1 MNSEQLK
8 NLVKTLPDG
17 PGVYLMKNVKEKII
31 YVGKAK
37 NLKARVRT
45 YFNQLK
51 DHSTKTRFLVSH
63 ITDIEYIL
71 TKTEVEAF
79 LLEASL
85 IKKHRPRYNIRL
97 KDDKAYPYIRVDVRH
112 EFPRLYLSRRVQNDG
127 AIYFGPFSSGFAV
140 RETIRFLSHTF
151 KIRDCTDAFLRSRK
165 RPCISYQIGRCTAPC
180 VKYIEAAEYGE
191 SVQKAIRFLKGMDA
205 KVIKELKKEM
215 QALSDDER
223 FEAAAKLRDSIR
235 AIESVRERQVVVSN
249 AQEFDQ
255 DVIAYVGDARGVL
268 VEMMF
273 VRRGRVIGARPHFL
287 SNLHAEMESEDPRDW
302 IVSFLNQYYVDQFLP
317 DEIILPVDLGLDL
330 TKLLQTVFKERHGKT
345 PDIKVAIGVERMELL
360 NLAKKNAESHFQ
372 DFVTKKEG
380 RLRGLEEIQKSFG
393 MKELPVRIE
402 CYDISHFQGQQTVA
416 SQVVFED
423 GVPKTDD
430 YRRYKLRTVQGTDD
444 YQSMREVLERRLKHV
459 EYDDPN
465 LIVVDG
471 GKGQLKMAME
481 VLRELGREEIPLVAL
496 AKARVKGSFQDE
508 DVITTSERFFL
519 PNRQNP
525 IVLNSGS
532 EAFRI
537 LTGIRDEA
545 HRFAIQYHRKLRSEV
560 TLGSVLDEIHGLGD
574 KRKQLLLGAFESVD
588 AIREASVEDIASLS
602 GFNAKLAEGILAQL
616 NKEHEAPSEVGN
628 KSGVVDTEIPEDSG
642 VFVIDE
648 VDASDTNT
656 GTGGKAR
663 DKKSSKGQ

>member
-8 NLVKTLPDG
+8 SLVKTLPDG

-31 YVGKAK
+31 YIGKAK

-45 YFNQLK
+45 YFNQLQ
-51 DHSTKTRFLVSH
+51 DHSTKTKFLVSH

-97 KDDKAYPYIRVDVRH
+97 KDDKAYPYIRIDVTH
-112 EFPRLYLSRRVQNDG
+112 DFPRLYLSRRVQNDG
-127 AIYFGPFSSGFAV
+127 AVYFGPFSSGFAV

-151 KIRDCTDAFLRSRK
+151 KIRDCTDAFLKSRS

-180 VKYIEAAEYGE
+180 VQYIDKPTYSEAI
-191 SVQKAIRFLKGMDA
+191 QKALRFLKGMDK
-205 KVIKELKKEM
+205 KVIKELKGEM
-215 QALSDDER
+215 QALSDEQR

-249 AQEFDQ
+249 SQEFDQ
-255 DVIAYVGDARGVL
+255 DVIAFVGDERGVL
-268 VEMMF
+268 IEMLF
-273 VRRGRVIGARPHFL
+273 VRRGRVLGARPHFL
-287 SNLHAEMESEDPRDW
+287 PRMHAEIENEDQRDW
-302 IVSFLNQYYVDQFLP
+302 MVSFLNQYYVDQFLP
-317 DEIILPVDLGLDL
+317 DEIVLPIDLGLDL
-330 TKLLQTVFKERHGKT
+330 TKLLQSVFKERHGKM

-360 NLAKKNAESHFQ
+360 ALAKKNAESHFQ
-372 DFVTKKEG
+372 DYVTKKEN
-380 RLRGLEEIQKSFG
+380 RLQGLAEIQKVFG
-393 MKELPVRIE
+393 MKDLPQRIE
-402 CYDISHFQGQQTVA
+402 CFDISHFQGQQTVA

-423 GVPKTDD
+423 GSPKTDD
-430 YRRYKLRTVQGTDD
+430 YRRYKLKTVEGTDD
-444 YQSMREVLERRLKHV
+444 YLSMKEVLERRLKHT
-459 EYDDPN
+459 EYDDPD

-481 VLRELGREEIPLVAL
+481 VLKELGVEGIPLVAL

-508 DVITTSERFFL
+508 EVISTSERFFL

-525 IVLNSGS
+525 IVLNSSS

-545 HRFAIQYHRKLRSEV
+545 HRFAIQYHRKLRSDV
-560 TLGSVLDEIHGLGD
+560 TLGSALDEVSGLGE
-574 KRKQLLLGAFESVD
+574 KRKQLLLSAFDSVD
-588 AIREASVEDIASLS
+588 AIREASVEDIANID
-602 GFNAKLAEGILAQL
+602 GFNIKLAEQILAQL
-616 NKEHEAPSEVGN
+616 NN
-628 KSGVVDTEIPEDSG
+628 K
-642 VFVIDE
+642 
-648 VDASDTNT
+648 TN
-656 GTGGKAR
+656 AE
-663 DKKSSKGQ
+663 